1 MFLHFY
7 ILKFYWEM
15 GKSKTRNGQMSKN
28 NGVKQVSLYL
38 ICIIISIF
46 VCIPFLWML
55 FTSFKTDQE
64 IYKFP
69 ITYLPGRITIVHYL
83 NIFINGNL
91 PLYLRNSLIVSI
103 GAVILTLILAIFPA
117 YAFARLRFR
126 LKKYLLPTVIF
137 CMVLPQIVL
146 VIPFLQLLKS
156 IKLTDTLIGLILVY
170 LVVTTPASIWFL
182 ISFFDKIPKS
192 LEQAAMIDGCNSV
205 QTLFRVIVPIM
216 KPGIAAVCIYSFFLA
231 WNEFIFA
238 LSYLNSSNRLT
249 LPIFLARFVG
259 QYQTRWGDLFAGSV
273 VAYVIPLI
281 AFAVLQQQ
289 FISALVKGAVKE

>member
-1 MFLHFY
+1 
-7 ILKFYWEM
+7 
-15 GKSKTRNGQMSKN
+15 
-28 NGVKQVSLYL
+28 
-38 ICIIISIF
+38 
-46 VCIPFLWML
+46 
-55 FTSFKTDQE
+55 
-64 IYKFP
+64 
-69 ITYLPGRITIVHYL
+69 
-83 NIFINGNL
+83 
-91 PLYLRNSLIVSI
+91 
-103 GAVILTLILAIFPA
+103 
-117 YAFARLRFR
+117 
-126 LKKYLLPTVIF
+126 
-137 CMVLPQIVL
+137 MVLPQIVL

-192 LEQAAMIDGCNSV
+192 LEEAAMIDGCNSV